1 MVDEVLPRVAQLPGI
16 AGCHLLVAD
25 ESASAVETA
34 EKKVRAEKNLI
45 PRWIVLVEG
54 WGDVDP
60 FMALCRDLVAD
71 VALRRRDVAAGR
83 SASIACR
90 TRAIEA
96 RRGVAT

>member
-45 PRWIVLVEG
+45 PRWIVLVES
-54 WGDVDP
+54 WGDDDP
-60 FMALCRDLVAD
+60 FMALCRDLVLDVGFAD
-71 VALRRRDVAAGR
+71 ATSRPTLGIYRLQNAR
-83 SASIACR
+83 SKLAS
-90 TRAIEA
+90 
-96 RRGVAT
+96 VAT